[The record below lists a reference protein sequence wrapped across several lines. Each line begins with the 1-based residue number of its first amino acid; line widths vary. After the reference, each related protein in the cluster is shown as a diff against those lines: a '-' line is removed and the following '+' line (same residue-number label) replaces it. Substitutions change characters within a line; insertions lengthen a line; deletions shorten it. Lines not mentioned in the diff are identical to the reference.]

1 MERLELRRGR
11 EVIEGTKKSPPAH
24 PFRARG
30 RGLVSFTPGCEVI
43 LGPRTVGKESYLS
56 PSNISGFSAANLRV
70 TSSSI
75 LGLTASMSE

>member
-1 MERLELRRGR
+1 M
-11 EVIEGTKKSPPAH
+11 IEGTKKSPPAH
-24 PFRARG
+24 PFRARE
-30 RGLVSFTPGCEVI
+30 RGFVSLAPGCEVI
-43 LGPRTVGKESYLS
+43 LGPGMGGKEPYLN